1 MQARPSALRRERPRG
16 GPTCVLTRVRG
27 IWKWS
32 IQHVPLTVVL
42 NGPKQARKSGRNGPS
57 STPGSPSCSMDQKA
71 SQFLLGL
78 GDSLLDE
85 RLVVS
90 RRSET
95 REGNERLK
103 TERQDD
109 SGQCQNDGNQS
120 GRELVKSPEQ
130 PNPTNLSDQCRR
142 QSEHLL
148 AEHSSKATGA
158 DSPRCLRASASI
170 HVIRVDL
177 QSAHAS
183 MRAQPVQ
190 SRPSSYRGPGKP
202 RSSERWEALRGRPKR
217 RPSCSAP
224 DDFACADKCRR
235 RLGV

>member
-1 MQARPSALRRERPRG
+1 
-16 GPTCVLTRVRG
+16 
-27 IWKWS
+27 
-32 IQHVPLTVVL
+32 
-42 NGPKQARKSGRNGPS
+42 
-57 STPGSPSCSMDQKA
+57 MDQKA
-71 SQFLLGL
+71 SQFLPGL
-78 GDSLLDE
+78 GDSLLNE

-90 RRSET
+90 HGGKMH
-95 REGNERLK
+95 EGNGKVK

-109 SGQCQNDGNQS
+109 SGLCQNGGNQS

-130 PNPTNLSDQCRR
+130 PDPTNLSDQCRR
-142 QSEHLL
+142 QSEHRL
-148 AEHSSKATGA
+148 AKHNSKATGA
-158 DSPRCLRASASI
+158 DSPRCLWASAAA

-217 RPSCSAP
+217 RPSRNAP
-224 DDFACADKCRR
+224 DDFASADKCRQCF
-235 RLGV
+235 GV